1 MRHTSDRG
9 FTLVELLMVC
19 AVIGILA
26 GICAHHVLRARAAAN
41 EASAIGTLRAIDS
54 GQTAFASTC
63 GGGYYATN
71 LADLATDK
79 YISPDTNAP
88 AKSGFSIALTAGA
101 TIGNNDCAARETRSS
116 FYAAAV
122 PLSSL
127 LGFRGFATNQ
137 EGTIWQDTTGIAP
150 TEPFTQSGTV
160 STIQ

>member
-1 MRHTSDRG
+1 MQPKSDRG

-41 EASAIGTLRAIDS
+41 EASAIGTLRAVDS
-54 GQTAFASTC
+54 GQAAFASTC
-63 GGGYYATN
+63 GGGNYATN

-79 YISPDTNAP
+79 YISPDLNAST
-88 AKSGFSIALTAGA
+88 KSGFSIALTAGA
-101 TIGNNDCAARETRSS
+101 VIGINDCQARETRSS
-116 FYAAAV
+116 FYATAV
-122 PLSSL
+122 PLSPI

-150 TEPFTQSGTV
+150 TEPFTPGGTV